1 MCPRLLDLEYSVAFL
16 LGLHGNT
23 LMLSLPVVP
32 VEEDCEVWLGRG
44 IFSGG
49 LEGGPFINVEGVSPG
64 GKMAKLMEVSME
76 PEELVEEDVFVKQD
90 YLDFTDGEA
99 AKAFIRTLV
108 SNDQSDAVVQT
119 FLTATRHY
127 CQKSNLI
134 SGTEARPDHPVEV
147 FARYYIAALL
157 KHSELI
163 QLAMDIENKAGE
175 DKDQERRTPRH
186 LPYQLTDLCKIVHDG
201 KLKLMKVRIY
211 TNIRMYLSLA
221 HQQYLEVYVNVPTC

>member
-49 LEGGPFINVEGVSPG
+49 LEGEPFINVEGVSPGG

-163 QLAMDIENKAGE
+163 QLAMDIENKAVKIRTRKGE
-175 DKDQERRTPRH
+175 PPGT
-186 LPYQLTDLCKIVHDG
+186 
-201 KLKLMKVRIY
+201 
-211 TNIRMYLSLA
+211 SLIS
-221 HQQYLEVYVNVPTC
+221 